1 MITNQR
7 QYNVTRA
14 QAKRFADAIKGAEEN
29 TPVDIDPRIHQAMI
43 DGLRSQHEELIEDLE
58 AYAALREGK
67 VRRRTITSL
76 AELPRV
82 LIEGRI
88 AHQMTQRRLAEKL
101 GVAEQQIQRY
111 EASGYAGAS
120 LERLQEIATAIGL
133 RLRKTIDFE
142 LPEPSVGGG
151 ARSTGRRSSRVRR
164 DGSQVVATVR
174 ASAKPASSAKRK
186 PAVSTA
192 KRAAKTKAAAG
203 SAKKKTAAKKTAA
216 KKSSRRSPTTT
227 AKKAVSRA
235 KASSGSSKARTTRS
249 GLSGSKGSRR

>member
-1 MITNQR
+1 VITNQR

-14 QAKRFADAIKGAEEN
+14 QAKKFADAIKGAEEN

-43 DGLRSQHEELIEDLE
+43 DGLRSQHEELIEDLK

-142 LPEPSVGGG
+142 LPEPTVGGG

-164 DGSQVVATVR
+164 DASQVVATVR
-174 ASAKPASSAKRK
+174 ASAKPAASAKRK

-203 SAKKKTAAKKTAA
+203 SAKKTAA
-216 KKSSRRSPTTT
+216 KKSSRRSPTTMT
-227 AKKAVSRA
+227 KKAISRA
-235 KASSGSSKARTTRS
+235 KASSGSSKARATRS